1 MEKLKSKEFWEA
13 AAARALWTVCETFL
27 GVAGSA
33 TLIEQI
39 NWKIVLSSAAVAGL
53 ISIVK
58 SIMKGLPEV
67 NA

>member
-39 NWKIVLSSAAVAGL
+39 NWKIVISSAAVAGL
-53 ISIVK
+53 ISIY
-58 SIMKGLPEV
+58 
-67 NA
+67 